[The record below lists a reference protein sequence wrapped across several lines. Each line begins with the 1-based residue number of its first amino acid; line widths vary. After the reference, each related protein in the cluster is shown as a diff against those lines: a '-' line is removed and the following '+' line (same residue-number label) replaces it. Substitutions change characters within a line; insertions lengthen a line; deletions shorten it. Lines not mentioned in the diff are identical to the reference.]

1 MNYREDKGGLV
12 YEYIAFVA
20 QMIIYG
26 SGIIMSIGA
35 YILYRGEFKEER
47 KQCIVFSLGMGII
60 SIVWQVLA
68 IAMIIIL
75 YGAGSI

>member
-1 MNYREDKGGLV
+1 
-12 YEYIAFVA
+12 
-20 QMIIYG
+20 
-26 SGIIMSIGA
+26 MSIGA